1 MLMKLESEMNLI
13 EIENAKDPTATITET
28 IEFSL
33 IENRRSLVCLGMR
46 VNHVFFRLKYIKIIF
61 KN

>member
-1 MLMKLESEMNLI
+1 MKLESEMNLI

-33 IENRRSLVCLGMR
+33 IENRGSLVCLGMRMR

>member
-33 IENRRSLVCLGMR
+33 IENRGSLVCLGMR
-46 VNHVFFRLKYIKIIF
+46 VNHVFFKLKYIKIIF

>member
-33 IENRRSLVCLGMR
+33 IENRGSLVCLEMR